1 MGKGN
6 KMKQVLAKKTLVSLL
21 SLVMTIGNVYAADNS
36 IYIDQAGDNSTI
48 SITQDGAGNIVRGIQ
63 GVGTNNQTPAR
74 LYGTGTVVTIDQI
87 GSGNTLS
94 LGIQTTTGGTTTL
107 PGGSTA
113 TAPTV
118 IYSVTGNSATAVI
131 NSNNTGT
138 SLVNDSNYI
147 SVTQTGNTAN
157 TNINVEG
164 NNNAVVAVTAGGAG
178 NSFVSTVVGDNNLQN
193 IGMTG
198 GGGNTATI
206 KQGNAGDATTNT
218 GGVVNLVS
226 VGATNT
232 FAVTQTGG
240 GANGHNT
247 SIDLNGSGNTVG
259 VTQAGTIGD
268 NIANIKVGSSGAGS
282 NGSTITINQNNR

>member
-1 MGKGN
+1 MN
-6 KMKQVLAKKTLVSLL
+6 QELAKKTLVSLL

-36 IYIDQAGDNSTI
+36 IYIDQAGDNSAI
-48 SITQDGAGNIVRGIQ
+48 SITQDGAGNVVRGIQ

-94 LGIQTTTGGTTTL
+94 LGIQATTGGTTTL
-107 PGGSTA
+107 PNSTTA
-113 TAPTV
+113 AAPTV
-118 IYSVTGNSATAVI
+118 IYSVTGNNSTAII
-131 NSNNTGT
+131 NSNNAGT
-138 SLVNDSNYI
+138 SVTNNSNYL

-157 TNINVEG
+157 TNLNVVG

-178 NSFVSTVVGDNNLQN
+178 NSLVSTIVGDSNQQG
-193 IGMTG
+193 ISMTG

-206 KQGNAGDATTNT
+206 KQGNAGDSTTATS
-218 GGVVNLVS
+218 GAVNILS

-232 FAVTQTGG
+232 LAVTQTGG
-240 GANGHNT
+240 GANGHTT

-259 VTQAGTIGD
+259 VIQAGTIGD
-268 NIANIKVGSSGAGS
+268 NIANIKVGSSGASS